1 MPFVHKR
8 FIKICPDGVKI
19 SREEN
24 RKQTILPE
32 FIAKRVDNM
41 MKILRRDE
49 IARKNRY
56 RQHGRLVGFKTPER
70 KVPDNAP
77 GSVIG
82 QRRRRV

>member
-1 MPFVHKR
+1 
-8 FIKICPDGVKI
+8 
-19 SREEN
+19 
-24 RKQTILPE
+24 
-32 FIAKRVDNM
+32 

-82 QRRRRV
+82 YFAFWRLKSYQPTMLTVTVFARYFVPS